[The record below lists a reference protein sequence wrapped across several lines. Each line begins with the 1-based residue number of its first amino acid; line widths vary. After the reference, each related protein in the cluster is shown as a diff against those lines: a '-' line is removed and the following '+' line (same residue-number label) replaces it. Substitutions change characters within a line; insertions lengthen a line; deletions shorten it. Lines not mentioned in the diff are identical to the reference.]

1 MILLCIKAR
10 SALVY
15 SNGAS
20 QLARIIA
27 TFSRLANGT
36 EVSTIM
42 HGNTVV
48 EAVRDEDVVVTVQGD
63 AMRPVEPR
71 LMALPVGTTGMA
83 GAASNRRDAAACG
96 NADLADTR
104 VVV

>member
-1 MILLCIKAR
+1 MIESKSTRPIEACRGPRPVSEPSTA
-10 SALVY
+10 
-15 SNGAS
+15 
-20 QLARIIA
+20 LARDGGDA
-27 TFSRLANGT
+27 CAAREDES
-36 EVSTIM
+36 
-42 HGNTVV
+42 NTVV